1 MNKLTI
7 LFSIIAASSITFSAV
22 ADEHPAVISGGETEY
37 GFDPMLFRGSRI
49 SPSAIERLSRPNTA
63 LPGIYKVDVYV
74 NEHFITQRSV
84 VFKEIS
90 AGMIQPCLTPE
101 LIQLAKID
109 ASKEIMASMKKEDD
123 CLLLDEIVKD
133 GSSELDMAKLYLYLS
148 IPQSQLLKKPRG
160 YVDPG
165 ELDYGSTIGFIN
177 YITNYY
183 HVSYSGGTAR
193 NMDSAWAAF
202 NGGVNLGKWQ
212 FRQLSNFN
220 WQSSGQSKWNITRSY
235 MQRPLP
241 SVNSQFL
248 FGQLI
253 TTGNFFSGLAYDGI
267 SLSTDERMKPESVRG
282 YAPVIRG
289 IASTNAK
296 VSVRQNGREI
306 YQTTV
311 SPGSFEI
318 NDLYPTSYSGDLDVT
333 VTEATGEVSQF
344 SVPFAAIPESMRAG
358 MNRYNFALGKTRDS
372 GAESPFSDFV
382 WQQGVSNSITANSGV
397 RIADGYQ
404 AVMFGGVYGGLP
416 GALGL
421 DLTWSHA
428 RLPDEGYTNGWMAH
442 LAWSKTFQETN
453 TTFTLAGYRYST
465 AGYRDLSDVLGVREA
480 ATSSNKWKSNT
491 YQQQSRFDISLS
503 QSLERYGNIYLSGS
517 TQNYRNGR
525 SRDTQ
530 LQLGYSNSFSRGVG
544 MNLSLARQR
553 LGGYS
558 NNGKMQTMASLSFSI
573 PLGTRDMR
581 APSLTTSWTNSSGE
595 GSHYQTS
602 VSGVMG
608 ENDTTSYNLNANYD
622 QKYSSTVVG
631 GSLQKRMALTTLG
644 LNSSKGSGYWQVSG
658 NADGALAI
666 HSGGITAG
674 PYLGDTFA
682 LVEAKGAAGAGIFNS
697 QQLSVNDQGYALV
710 PSMTPYRFNR
720 ITLDPNGMNDD
731 AELVESEKNVAPVAG
746 AGVKVVFR
754 TRAGTAML
762 ITSNLPDG
770 LPVPLG
776 ADVMDEK
783 GEVVGM
789 VGQRGQIYVRSDKQ
803 KGKFTVKWGDDKSEQ
818 CSLPF
823 DISKMSASSHLIK
836 FASDCA

>member
-1 MNKLTI
+1 MKKLTI
-7 LFSIIAASSITFSAV
+7 LFSIIATSSVTFSAI
-22 ADEHPAVISGGETEY
+22 ADEHPSIIAEGETAY
-37 GFDPMLFRGSRI
+37 GFDPMLFRGIRI
-49 SPSAIERLSRPNTA
+49 SQSAIERLSRPNSA
-63 LPGIYKVDVYV
+63 LPGTYKVDVYV
-74 NEHFITQRSV
+74 NEHFIAQRSV

-90 AGMIQPCLTPE
+90 AGKIQPCLSPE
-101 LIQLAKID
+101 LIQLTKID

-123 CLLLDEIVKD
+123 CLLLEDIVKD

-183 HVSYSGGTAR
+183 HVSYTGGTAR
-193 NMDSAWAAF
+193 NMDSAWASF

-220 WQSSGQSKWNITRSY
+220 WQNNGQSKWNITRSY
-235 MQRPLP
+235 LQRPLP

-248 FGQLI
+248 SGQLI

-267 SLSTDERMKPESVRG
+267 SLATDERMKPDSVRG

-318 NDLYPTSYSGDLDVT
+318 NDLYPTSYSGDLEVT

-358 MNRYNFALGKTRDS
+358 MSRYNFALGRTRDS
-372 GAESPFSDFV
+372 GVESPFSDFV
-382 WQQGVSNSITANSGV
+382 WQQGISNSITANSGV

-404 AVMFGGVYGGLP
+404 AVMFGGVYSGLP

-442 LAWSKTFQETN
+442 LAWSKTFQETG

-480 ATSSNKWKSNT
+480 ATSGNSWKSNT

-503 QSLERYGNIYLSGS
+503 QSLERYGNIFLSGS

-525 SRDTQ
+525 NRDTQ
-530 LQLGYSNSFSRGVG
+530 LQLGYSNSFSRGIG
-544 MNLSLARQR
+544 INLSLARQR

-558 NNGKMQTMASLSFSI
+558 NDGRMQTMASLSFSI
-573 PLGTRDMR
+573 PLGTSGMR
-581 APSLTTSWTNSSGE
+581 APSLTSSWTNSSGE
-595 GSHYQTS
+595 GSQYQTS

-608 ENDTTSYNLNANYD
+608 ENETTSYNLNANYD

-644 LNSSKGSGYWQVSG
+644 VNSSKGRDYWQVSG

-682 LVEAKGAAGAGIFNS
+682 LVEAKGAAGAGVFNS
-697 QQLSVNDQGYALV
+697 QQLSVNSQGYALV

-720 ITLDPNGMNDD
+720 IALDPNGMNED

-754 TRAGTAML
+754 TRAGMAML
-762 ITSNLPDG
+762 ITSNLADG

-776 ADVMDEK
+776 ADVLDDK